1 MIPKPLNEITWSD
14 IEALRDSG
22 REEDDMI
29 EYKGSFSGG
38 ADFLDFTDSQRIK
51 AVDGIAKEAI
61 AFLNGRG
68 GDTVIGVKEAAND
81 HPKIEE
87 ITPIANVDATAD
99 RLGQALAA
107 LIEPTQ
113 SVLGVKAVRQSE
125 DATDGVIIVRAPPSL
140 RAPHRSTRSKECYV
154 RRGRQ
159 SVAMPMDEVQDLT
172 LNRTMRRSERL
183 ALIDEQFDNMASGFV
198 ARRQLA
204 SPRFH
209 IRTVYVPLASGEVL
223 LDDET
228 LSALQANDPVVY
240 NLQQKF
246 RNNVIFRPMGYM
258 WDRKLRGRVKDYF
271 HSQHEQNEIVQ
282 FDFIEKSIQ
291 SNLIMK
297 TEFAHCRNLGGQG
310 QIKLGT
316 PAEWLIGYFANTIVG
331 FQSVL
336 KLHPDF
342 FPGVM
347 RVVVFQEGGVALRL
361 ESEWQS
367 LTYEL
372 PVGLSCI
379 PDFELSMSDD
389 FDAVF
394 KQLQIDLYSLAGIV
408 PPQIWS
414 LNPES

>member
-29 EYKGSFSGG
+29 EYKASFSGG
-38 ADFLDFTDSQRIK
+38 ADFLAFNENQRNK
-51 AVDGIAKEAI
+51 AVDSIAKEAI

-68 GDTVIGVKEAAND
+68 GDIIIGAKEAAND
-81 HPKIEE
+81 HPKIEA

-113 SVLGVKAVRQSE
+113 SVLGVRAVRQSE
-125 DATDGVIIVRAPPSL
+125 GDMDGVIVVRATSSL

-183 ALIDEQFDNMASGFV
+183 ALIDEQFDKMASGLV
-198 ARRQLA
+198 ARRQLS

-209 IRTVYVPLASGEVL
+209 IRTVYVPFASGEVP
-223 LDDET
+223 LDDDT
-228 LSALQANDPVVY
+228 LSALQGSDPVVY
-240 NLQQKF
+240 NSQKESRNDVVF
-246 RNNVIFRPMGYM
+246 RSIGYE
-258 WDRKLRGRVKDYF
+258 WNRKLRGRVKESF
-271 HSQHEQNEIVQ
+271 HSEPPQNGIVQ
-282 FDFIEKSIQ
+282 FRFAEKSIQ

-297 TEFAHCRNLGGQG
+297 TQFSHCRNSDDQG
-310 QIKLGT
+310 SIRLAT
-316 PAEWLIGYFANTIVG
+316 RAAWLVGYFANTIIS
-331 FQSVL
+331 FQNVL

-342 FPGVM
+342 FPGVI

-361 ESEWQS
+361 ESDWLALS
-367 LTYEL
+367 EL
-372 PVGLSCI
+372 PEGLSCI
-379 PDFELSMSDD
+379 PDFELSGVDD

-394 KQLQIDLYSLAGIV
+394 KQLQVDLYSLAGIE